1 MFGYLFVSSKKKR
14 RRKFLFILV
23 SPLILQSCS
32 SGLSKRLS
40 LGYSPLCVR
49 VKSLLSCLTVCDPM
63 DCIAHQAPLSM
74 GFSKQE
80 YWSGLS
86 CPPPGHLPHPG
97 IEPTSLM
104 SPALAGRL
112 FTTEP
117 PHFNR
122 KTRKKSHV
130 KHHLNTDETWVT
142 PLVITGMSAY
152 FSIRGC
158 GSRMYVPALVAV
170 MLILIT

>member
-1 MFGYLFVSSKKKR
+1 MLSRVQLFVTPWPVA
-14 RRKFLFILV
+14 LWT
-23 SPLILQSCS
+23 P
-32 SGLSKRLS
+32 LS
-40 LGYSPLCVR
+40 LG
-49 VKSLLSCLTVCDPM
+49 
-63 DCIAHQAPLSM
+63 
-74 GFSKQE
+74 FSRQE
-80 YWSGLS
+80 YWSGL
-86 CPPPGHLPHPG
+86 PLPLPGELPHPG
-97 IEPTSLM
+97 IEPTCLM

-142 PLVITGMSAY
+142 PLVITGMSAC

-158 GSRMYVPALVAV
+158 GSRMYVPALAV

>member
-1 MFGYLFVSSKKKR
+1 MISHVQL
-14 RRKFLFILV
+14 
-23 SPLILQSCS
+23 
-32 SGLSKRLS
+32 
-40 LGYSPLCVR
+40 
-49 VKSLLSCLTVCDPM
+49 CDPM
-63 DCIAHQAPLSM
+63 ACSPLKSSILGIFQARILECGLLLPL
-74 GFSKQE
+74 
-80 YWSGLS
+80 
-86 CPPPGHLPHPG
+86 PGDLPHPG
-97 IEPTSLM
+97 TEPTSLM